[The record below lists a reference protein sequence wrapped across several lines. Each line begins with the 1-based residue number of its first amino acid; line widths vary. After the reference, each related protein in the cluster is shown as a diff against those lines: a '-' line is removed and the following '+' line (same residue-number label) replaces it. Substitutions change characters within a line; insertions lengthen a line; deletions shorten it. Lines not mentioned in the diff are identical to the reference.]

1 MERPLQD
8 PILSLGASLSPFR
21 CQECFSFVV
30 LSSFDT
36 QHSAAHDLMA
46 GHRATR
52 HLVNFW
58 TKLTFSLFR
67 FLLSKHSTSQH
78 SAALHAAN
86 LYVNYLTQNCCS
98 AAKLIHLVS
107 FKCHKRAL
115 CEEHGLQM
123 DILQE
128 YSIHQES
135 RIFKD
140 VSTKSSRNPS
150 KDKAACV
157 PQ

>member
-8 PILSLGASLSPFR
+8 PILSLCASLSPFR

-36 QHSAAHDLMA
+36 QHSAAHDSMA
-46 GHRATR
+46 GHRTTR

-78 SAALHAAN
+78 SALHAAN